1 MSVAFFDL
9 GLTMIFADS
18 ISDYNRSSYVVC
30 GVLFDGTSS
39 FRTGSRWAPEAIRK
53 GSYDFEPYDYDYD
66 CDLANVPV
74 YDMGD
79 VEFGNVSDMIA
90 ELQPTVFRVIKDGK
104 VPIILGGEHS
114 VTLPCIRAVAQH
126 TNVTAVVF
134 DAHLDLKDS
143 YLGNKYGH
151 ASVSRN
157 ILERAI
163 PLIQIGVRSGTRAE
177 YQYAREKSVFFTIDQ
192 LRRDGLGNVLDNV
205 SRSIEGNSVYLSIDI
220 DVLDPAYAPGVGN
233 PEPYGLTPLE
243 LRTAIRRLAPS
254 ASGFDIVEIAPDYD
268 MGMSAIVGAKL
279 VRDFLVAHSNVHIL
293 PT

>member
-1 MSVAFFDL
+1 
-9 GLTMIFADS
+9 MIFADS
-18 ISDYNRSSYVVC
+18 ISDYSRSSYVIY

-53 GSYDFEPYDYDYD
+53 GSYNFEPYDYDYD
-66 CDLANVPV
+66 CDLVNVPV

-79 VEFGNVSDMIA
+79 VEFGNVTDMMA
-90 ELQPTVFRVIKDGK
+90 ELQPTVFHVIKDGK
-104 VPIILGGEHS
+104 VPVILGGEHS
-114 VTLPCIRAVAQH
+114 VTLPCIRALAEDK
-126 TNVTAVVF
+126 NVTAVVF
-134 DAHLDLKDS
+134 DAHLDLKEC

-157 ILERAI
+157 ILECSI

-177 YQYAREKSVFFTIDQ
+177 YRYAREKSVFFTMDQ
-192 LRRDGLGNVLDNV
+192 LRRDGLGNVLNNV
-205 SRSIEGNSVYLSIDI
+205 LRLIESNSVYLSIDI

-243 LRTAIRRLAPS
+243 LRTAIRRLAPA

-268 MGMSAIVGAKL
+268 MGMSSIVGAKI
-279 VRDFLVAHSNVHIL
+279 VRDFLVAHSNAHML